1 MYISVISCFFQSVIP
16 LHLAAQQGHIAV
28 VGMLLSRS
36 TQQQHAKD
44 WRGRT
49 PLHLAAM
56 NGHYEMVSLL
66 IAQGSNIN
74 VMDQVHFHHLLHHF
88 RHHLLS

>member
-1 MYISVISCFFQSVIP
+1 MFDGILQ
-16 LHLAAQQGHIAV
+16 
-28 VGMLLSRS
+28 
-36 TQQQHAKD
+36 D

-74 VMDQVHFHHLLHHF
+74 VMDQVIFVSCIKKNLYFSGSKFLL
-88 RHHLLS
+88 LVC

>member
-1 MYISVISCFFQSVIP
+1 
-16 LHLAAQQGHIAV
+16 
-28 VGMLLSRS
+28 MLLSRS
-36 TQQQHAKD
+36 TQQQHTKD

-74 VMDQVHFHHLLHHF
+74 VMDQVLFQIHRITSFGQIF
-88 RHHLLS
+88 

>member
-1 MYISVISCFFQSVIP
+1 
-16 LHLAAQQGHIAV
+16 
-28 VGMLLSRS
+28 MLLSRS

-49 PLHLAAM
+49 PLHLAAV
-56 NGHYEMVSLL
+56 NGRLDMVSLL

-74 VMDQVHFHHLLHHF
+74 VMDQV
-88 RHHLLS
+88 